1 MIIVSGWLL
10 VAPENRDVY
19 LGECRT
25 VVEAARAAPG
35 CVDFCL
41 SPDLLD
47 PGRINVFEQWQT
59 VDAVERFRGSG
70 PSNDQQTAIVGAEV
84 FQHEVASSLSLT

>member
-1 MIIVSGWLL
+1 MIIVAGWLR

-19 LGECRT
+19 LGECRS
-25 VVEAARAAPG
+25 VVQAARSAPG
-35 CVDFCL
+35 CMDFSL

-47 PGRINVFEQWQT
+47 PERINVFERWQT

-70 PSNDQQTAIVGAEV
+70 HSGDQQTAIIGAEV
-84 FQHEVASSLSLT
+84 LQHEIASSVSLT